1 MIGKKNVVFGF
12 LYLILTASLGPYMVV
27 KLLPDVRKAEVT
39 KQQDV
44 GRLQQLRTN
53 DFEEQLEPLDAMQ
66 IAKANTAGI
75 LALNG
80 LANTEQQVDAVK
92 GGAHAHGNLE
102 ALLNVAAGLALC
114 FIAVA
119 RWFKQLIS
127 WLFIAG
133 AVLHSGMLY
142 LLLLGQGW
150 AGKLLMLGPWL
161 VLASF
166 LLIGIA
172 AAIGFR
178 GELVRDTVD

>member
-12 LYLILTASLGPYMVV
+12 LYLVFTASLGPYMVV
-27 KLLPDVRKAEVT
+27 ELLPDVRKAELT
-39 KQQDV
+39 KQRDI

-53 DFEEQLEPLDAMQ
+53 NFEEELEPLDAGQ
-66 IAKANTAGI
+66 IAKANTSGI

-80 LANTEQQVDAVK
+80 LANAEQLVDAVK

-114 FIAVA
+114 FIGVA
-119 RWFKQLIS
+119 AWFKQLVS

-133 AVLHSGMLY
+133 ALLHSGMLY
-142 LLLLGQGW
+142 LLLLGQSW
-150 AGKLLMLGPWL
+150 AGTLLMLGPWL
-161 VLASF
+161 VLASL

-172 AAIGFR
+172 AAVGFR
-178 GELVRDTVD
+178 GELVRDD